1 MNQYLL
7 VLIVNFFVVW
17 CKILLPEN
25 NQWFDEGLEIFFVL
39 FIFIQN
45 RIEKVS
51 VSLKSDH
58 NVIFAFFLRGWDDF
72 FYQFGSGGKLLVI
85 HIRQFSLFLFAR

>member
-7 VLIVNFFVVW
+7 VLIMNLFIVW
-17 CKILLPEN
+17 WKILLPEN

-39 FIFIQN
+39 FIFIQD

-58 NVIFAFFLRGWDDF
+58 NVIFALFLRGRYDF
-72 FYQFGSGGKLLVI
+72 FYQFGSGRKLLVI
-85 HIRQFSLFLFAR
+85 DIRQFSLFLFAR